1 MIIQRRI
8 FNNTGVI
15 TFTLSDEELETAFR
29 IKQAEK
35 DKDFIRKWCTKNNTN
50 LQITDLELIQEEMR
64 KNYDEDQTIWV
75 NIQVTILRYYNNRGN
90 KKQ

>member
-1 MIIQRRI
+1 MVIQRRI

-50 LQITDLELIQEEMR
+50 LQIVDLELIQEEMR

-75 NIQVTILRYYNNRGN
+75 NIQVAILRYYNNRGN